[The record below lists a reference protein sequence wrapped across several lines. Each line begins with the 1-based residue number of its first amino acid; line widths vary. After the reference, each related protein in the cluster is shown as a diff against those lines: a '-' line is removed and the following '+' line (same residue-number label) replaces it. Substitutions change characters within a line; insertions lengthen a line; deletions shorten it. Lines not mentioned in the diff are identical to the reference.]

1 VSSEFVYRPVEIMS
15 RSEIVE
21 ALESTDP
28 KRVSGALYSA
38 VRSIDDWKWVQEE
51 CLKRVGDVQVQV
63 RWAAVMCLGD
73 IAMIHKKLDSERV
86 LAALEKAI
94 EDPAI
99 EDSARFSLSLVKQFA
114 MRVM

>member
-1 VSSEFVYRPVEIMS
+1 VYRPVKLMS

-28 KRVSGALYSA
+28 TCVSGALYSA
-38 VRSIDDWKWVQEE
+38 VRSIDDWKWVQDE
-51 CLKRVGDVQVQV
+51 CLKRVADAQIQI
-63 RWAAVMCLGD
+63 RWAAVTCLGD
-73 IAMIHKKLDSERV
+73 LAMIHKKLDSERV

-99 EDSARFSLSLVKQFA
+99 EDPARFSVSLVKQFA
-114 MRVM
+114 TRVM